1 MKRTRVRHRS
11 WTVRPRAR
19 RAGAER
25 KEPRRVER
33 SARGGRPRANTSG
46 PRKGHVGSDKSV
58 GPGGGPGRKPRRT
71 RRPRP
76 RHPLPTPARTPF
88 TFGYALVLVLTSL
101 FAEYADPDLVSRVL
115 RGSSTDVVHLAQ
127 APVPVLA
134 ASALWIAGGILSAF
148 AVAFLLVLTALERR
162 IGGLRTAG
170 VFLLGHGV
178 ATLATEIPVGVSV
191 LLGHLPASSLH
202 RYDYGISFGVAASAG
217 ALAGLLTPWP
227 RLLLLAVSAWLVGEG
242 LVAFT
247 DPLTDWGHL
256 LALATGIATWPWVRR
271 AHRARDRSQ
280 RTAPGEQSAAHV
292 H

>member
-1 MKRTRVRHRS
+1 MQ
-11 WTVRPRAR
+11 
-19 RAGAER
+19 
-25 KEPRRVER
+25 R
-33 SARGGRPRANTSG
+33 SARGG
-46 PRKGHVGSDKSV
+46 
-58 GPGGGPGRKPRRT
+58 PRRT
-71 RRPRP
+71 RRPRSRP
-76 RHPLPTPARTPF
+76 RHLLPTPARTPF
-88 TFGYALVLVLTSL
+88 TLGYALVLVLTSL

-127 APVPVLA
+127 APGPVLA
-134 ASALWIAGGILSAF
+134 ASALWIAGGILSVF
-148 AVAFLLVLTALERR
+148 ALAFLLVLTALERR

-170 VFLLGHGV
+170 VFLLGHVV
-178 ATLATEIPVGVSV
+178 ATLATEIPVGVWV
-191 LLGHLPASSLH
+191 LLGHLPGSSLH

-271 AHRARDRSQ
+271 ARRARDRSQ